1 MSTAEESASHH
12 EPPPGLSS
20 CPALGFG
27 TCSQLWVCR
36 GLTSRPAEKQVL
48 YGDRARAEHSPG
60 AGSRGRGLPGSGLPR
75 KRGLHGTH
83 LPAALPVW
91 LDEQSA
97 FLGPDALS
105 PKSGREVQEVELRAA
120 LGWPGRKE
128 EPKTVLSQEPV
139 THHVLSCPA
148 GPWGS
153 VRVGPGGGPR
163 RATATTAGQP
173 RRESGEHPGTEVTC
187 SPGMGPCP
195 PDSGRDCQDTFQS
208 PPGRQWAEGWG
219 RGGTRAGATPQELG
233 RTTGPNRNRGSKTRT
248 PGLRAGPCEAWGSG
262 L

>member
-1 MSTAEESASHH
+1 MSHH

-20 CPALGFG
+20 FPALGFD
-27 TCSQLWVCR
+27 TCSQLWGREQGGHLRR
-36 GLTSRPAEKQVL
+36 GPTSRPAEKQVL
-48 YGDRARAEHSPG
+48 YGDRVRAEHSPG
-60 AGSRGRGLPGSGLPR
+60 AGS
-75 KRGLHGTH
+75 KRGLHSTH

-97 FLGPDALS
+97 FLGPGALS
-105 PKSGREVQEVELRAA
+105 PKSGREVQEAERRAA
-120 LGWPGRKE
+120 LGWSGRKE

-139 THHVLSCPA
+139 THHVPSCPA

-163 RATATTAGQP
+163 RATATTARRP

-187 SPGMGPCP
+187 SPSTGPHP

-208 PPGRQWAEGWG
+208 PPGRQRAEG
-219 RGGTRAGATPQELG
+219 RRGTRAGATPQELG
-233 RTTGPNRNRGSKTRT
+233 RTTDPNRNRGSKTRT